1 MAELL
6 KHPKSRPSEAA
17 VVTKAALRAADRLA
31 LTDSLLARILG
42 VSAATVSRMRN
53 EGRALDG
60 GKPFELAL
68 LFVRLYRSLDAIVGG
83 DDAVARQWMVN
94 ANTTLA
100 ARPLDLIVTVIG
112 LVNVITY
119 LDARRAIV

>member
-6 KHPKSRPSEAA
+6 KHPKSRSSEAA
-17 VVTKAALRAADRLA
+17 VVRKAALRAADRLG
-31 LTDSLLARILG
+31 LTDALLARILG

-60 GKPFELAL
+60 GKSFELAL

-94 ANTTLA
+94 TNTTLA